1 MALPAKQVGTFVPSE
16 ISFLAENNLVTI
28 IPRQAMESV
37 ALIGGMTPSMRPMRR
52 IEVPIWVA
60 LLLKKQSRCN
70 IVPPQWLSE
79 ENLKITYDAEVSNMT
94 RFSANL
100 PWEWIEV
107 GELIL
112 GSAPDDLS
120 SPPHVIRNLLRDIR
134 EVRQAKARAGL
145 KNLNESYLQL
155 DNVGGMELN
164 EIRSF
169 VTMAMNRL
177 RIMQSTREGVEQQE
191 DYVEPYNQED
201 DDDGDDDDY
210 NLPQESYDD
219 SMRTSKSYHES
230 YDTARLSSRMGS
242 ATANERSS
250 IPSVTSVAGT
260 RHSPAGTNSGP
271 TRNRSLG
278 AFQDPTYTNDNDND
292 DSDDDDDDMQMDEN
306 YLNAVNSK

>member
-177 RIMQSTREGVEQQE
+177 RIMQSTREGLEQQ
-191 DYVEPYNQED
+191 DDDVEPYNQED
-201 DDDGDDDDY
+201 DDDDDDDD
-210 NLPQESYDD
+210 LPRESYDD
-219 SMRTSKSYHES
+219 SMHTSRSYPES
-230 YDTARLSSRMGS
+230 YGTARLSSRMGS

-250 IPSVTSVAGT
+250 IPPATSVAGT
-260 RHSPAGTNSGP
+260 RHGSAGNNSGP
-271 TRNRSLG
+271 ARNRSLS
-278 AFQDPTYTNDNDND
+278 ALQSPTYTGGNDESD
-292 DSDDDDDDMQMDEN
+292 DDDDDDMQMDET